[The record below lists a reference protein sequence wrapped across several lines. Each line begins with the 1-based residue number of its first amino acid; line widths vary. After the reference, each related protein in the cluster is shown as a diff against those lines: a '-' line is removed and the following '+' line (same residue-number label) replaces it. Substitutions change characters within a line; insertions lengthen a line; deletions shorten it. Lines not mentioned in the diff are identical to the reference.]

1 MKSLGMRDLDTI
13 ILASV
18 SPRRSELLTSLGL
31 HVLIVPSNVDETDPP
46 ALAPAELADF
56 HAAAKADA
64 VAAREHAHV
73 IVAADTVV
81 DLDGR
86 ALGKPRDRD
95 QARRM
100 LETLAGREHTVHS
113 AFTAIDGPSGARL
126 ARRSSTRVRFY
137 PLSADE
143 IERYLATGESFD
155 KAGAYGIQ
163 GRGATLVERIDGDFY
178 TVMGFPLGLFV
189 RSLPELGYRLAASE
203 AAPR

>member
-1 MKSLGMRDLDTI
+1 MRHLDTV

-18 SPRRSELLTSLGL
+18 SPRRSELLKSLGL

-46 ALAPAELADF
+46 ALAPAELASF
-56 HAAAKADA
+56 HADAKAEA
-64 VAAREHAHV
+64 VAGREHGHV

-86 ALGKPRDRD
+86 ALGKPSDATE
-95 QARRM
+95 ARWM
-100 LETLAGREHTVHS
+100 LESLAGREHTVHS
-113 AFTAIDGPSGARL
+113 AFTLIDAANGARL
-126 ARRSSTRVRFY
+126 SRLSSTRVRFY
-137 PLSADE
+137 PLPGEE

-189 RSLPELGYRLAASE
+189 RSLPELGYRLAPSE
-203 AAPR
+203 AAAR

>member
-1 MKSLGMRDLDTI
+1 MRDLNTI

-18 SPRRSELLTSLGL
+18 SPRRSELLKSLGL
-31 HVLIVPSNVDETDPP
+31 RVLIVPSNVDETDPP
-46 ALAPAELADF
+46 ALAPADLATL

-64 VAAREHAHV
+64 VAERERAHV

-86 ALGKPRDRD
+86 ALGKPRDAA
-95 QARRM
+95 QARSM
-100 LETLAGREHTVHS
+100 LAALAGREHTVHS
-113 AFTAIDGPSGARL
+113 AFTAIDPASAARL
-126 ARRSSTRVRFY
+126 SRLSSTRVRFA
-137 PLSADE
+137 PLSADD

-163 GRGATLVERIDGDFY
+163 GRGAALVERIDGDFY

-189 RSLPELGYRLAASE
+189 RSLPELGYRLASG
-203 AAPR
+203 AAAR